1 MVNHLVVAML
11 RFEIQWK
18 KCQGRSR
25 NSISIIVVLYL
36 TGDRDIYARHRQ
48 INKSECC
55 LHKSNERSLEIILD
69 TFAGHI
75 LPLTLSILFVYL
87 MYLYRKYRSI

>member
-18 KCQGRSR
+18 KCQGRSK

-36 TGDRDIYARHRQ
+36 TGERDIYARHRQ

-55 LHKSNERSLEIILD
+55 LHK
-69 TFAGHI
+69 
-75 LPLTLSILFVYL
+75 
-87 MYLYRKYRSI
+87 